1 MPAMRCANNM
11 GADAKSGCRMY
22 LNFDFVWR
30 VALALENY
38 STHDYCIVLVPFRCA
53 WLCLVGREEYESS
66 GRSVVSLLRVRR
78 LCGCGGKDQGLCK

>member
-11 GADAKSGCRMY
+11 GADAKSSCRMY
-22 LNFDFVWR
+22 LNYDFVWR

-66 GRSVVSLLRVRR
+66 GRSVVSPAPRPASLRRQRSRIV
-78 LCGCGGKDQGLCK
+78 